1 MYRKSPWVAVCVLA
15 FGAAVGTLQ
24 MTAVVP
30 MLPALQRELQTSLT
44 SASWTLTASLLSGAI
59 SIPLLARLGDLYGR
73 RRVAMV
79 SLGLLVAGSVV
90 AALATT
96 LAGIVVGRVLQ
107 GFAAPL
113 LPLAMGIAR
122 QEVPRDR
129 LPTAIGVLSAM
140 MGVGSGGGMILAG
153 LVGGGYQA
161 LFWILAGLA
170 AAGTGLVAV
179 FVREP
184 VRPAPGARPDFV
196 GAALMAAW
204 LVCLLL
210 AVSKGT
216 VWGWTSA
223 ATLGL
228 LAASV
233 VLCAAW
239 ALSARRAAAPLIELP
254 MLLHR
259 GTVGA
264 TVASLL
270 LGFSLFGVI
279 TTLSSVAQAR
289 LGASV
294 LQVGLYLLP
303 TALLM
308 LAVSLL
314 AGRLMRRF
322 SASSLVGV
330 GSSVV
335 AVAALWLSVSHGS
348 SAALYGAA
356 TVLGLGIGLGYAAL
370 GTLAVEHV
378 EPAKTAAAGG
388 VNALVRVVG
397 SSVAGA
403 VTAAVLSGAGAGWSF
418 AASAIAAL
426 VSAVFA
432 FAQGALARTP
442 ARVAGETA
450 RAAASEAA

>member
-1 MYRKSPWVAVCVLA
+1 MCVLA
-15 FGAAVGTLQ
+15 FGVAVGTLQ

-30 MLPALQRELQTSLT
+30 MLPTLQRELHAPLT
-44 SASWTLTASLLSGAI
+44 STSWALTASLLSGAI
-59 SIPLLARLGDLYGR
+59 SIPLLSRLGDLYGR
-73 RRVAMV
+73 RPMAMA
-79 SLGLLVAGSVV
+79 SLGLLVAGSIA

-96 LAGIVVGRVLQ
+96 LAGVIAGRVLQ
-107 GFAAPL
+107 GMAAPL

-129 LPTAIGVLSAM
+129 LPTAIGLLSAM

-153 LVGGGYQA
+153 LAGGGYQA

-170 AAGTGLVAV
+170 VLGLALVAL

-184 VRPAPGARPDFV
+184 VRPRTGGRPDFA
-196 GAALMAAW
+196 GAALVSAW
-204 LVCLLL
+204 LICLLL
-210 AVSKGT
+210 AISKGT
-216 VWGWTSA
+216 AWGWTSA
-223 ATLGL
+223 PTVGL
-228 LAASV
+228 LAAGA
-233 VLCAAW
+233 VLFAAW
-239 ALSARRAAAPLIELP
+239 VVSARRAASPLIEIP

-270 LGFSLFGVI
+270 LGFALFGAI
-279 TTLSSVAQAR
+279 TTLSSVAQAA

-294 LQVGLYLLP
+294 LQVGLYLSP

-322 SASSLVGV
+322 TASSLVGV
-330 GSSVV
+330 GSSAV
-335 AVAALWLSVSHGS
+335 AVATLWLAVSHGS
-348 SAALYGAA
+348 AADLYGAA
-356 TVLGLGIGLGYAAL
+356 TVLGLGVGLGYAAL
-370 GTLAVEHV
+370 GTMAVEHV

-388 VNALVRVVG
+388 VNALVRVAG
-397 SSVAGA
+397 SSVSGA
-403 VTAAVLSGAGAGWSF
+403 VTAVVLANAGAGWSF

-432 FAQGALARTP
+432 FAHGALGRTP
-442 ARVAGETA
+442 VFVQGETA
-450 RAAASEAA
+450 

>member
-1 MYRKSPWVAVCVLA
+1 MYTKSPWTAVCALA
-15 FGAAVGTLQ
+15 FGVAIGTLQ

-30 MLPALQRELQTSLT
+30 VLPTLQRELGTTLASV
-44 SASWTLTASLLSGAI
+44 SWTLTASLLSGAI
-59 SIPLLARLGDLYGR
+59 AIPLLSRLGDLYGR
-73 RRVAMV
+73 RPMAVA
-79 SLGLLVAGSVV
+79 SLILLVAGSVA

-96 LAGIVVGRVLQ
+96 LPALIAGRVLQ
-107 GFAAPL
+107 GMAAPL
-113 LPLAMGIAR
+113 LPLAIGIAR
-122 QEVPRDR
+122 QQVPPDR

-170 AAGTGLVAV
+170 ALSAALVVA

-184 VRPAPGARPDFV
+184 VHRQAGARPDFA
-196 GAALMAAW
+196 GAALIAGW

-210 AVSKGT
+210 AVSKAPD
-216 VWGWTSA
+216 WGWTSA

-228 LAASV
+228 LAATA
-233 VLCAAW
+233 VLIAAW
-239 ALSARRAAAPLIELP
+239 VLSARRTASPLIEIP

-270 LGFSLFGVI
+270 LGFALFGTI
-279 TTLSSVAQAR
+279 TTLSAVAQRR

-308 LAVSLL
+308 LVISLL

-322 SASSLVGV
+322 TASSLVGA
-330 GSSVV
+330 GSAVV
-335 AVAALWLSVSHGS
+335 ACAAIWLSFAHGS
-348 SAALYGAA
+348 PAELYGAA
-356 TVLGLGIGLGYAAL
+356 SVLGLGIGLGYAAL
-370 GTLAVEHV
+370 GTMAVEHV

-388 VNALVRVVG
+388 VNALVRIVG

-403 VTAAVLSGAGAGWSF
+403 VTGALLSGAGAGWSF
-418 AASAIAAL
+418 AAAAIAAL
-426 VSAVFA
+426 LSAAFA
-432 FAQGALARTP
+432 FAHGVLGRTP
-442 ARVAGETA
+442 AAVAGE
-450 RAAASEAA
+450 AA

>member
-1 MYRKSPWVAVCVLA
+1 MSVCVLA
-15 FGAAVGTLQ
+15 FGVAVGTLQ

-30 MLPALQRELQTSLT
+30 MLPALQRELQAPLT

-59 SIPLLARLGDLYGR
+59 SIPLLSRLGDLYGR
-73 RRVAMV
+73 RRVAMA

-90 AALATT
+90 AAMATT
-96 LAGIVVGRVLQ
+96 LAGIVAGRVLQ

-161 LFWILAGLA
+161 LFWILAALA
-170 AAGTGLVAV
+170 AAGAGLVALL
-179 FVREP
+179 VREP
-184 VRPAPGARPDFV
+184 AHPVPDARPDFA

-216 VWGWTSA
+216 AWGWTSA

-228 LAASV
+228 LVASA
-233 VLCAAW
+233 VLFAAW
-239 ALSARRAAAPLIELP
+239 VLSARRAAAPLIELP

-270 LGFSLFGVI
+270 LGFALFGAI

-322 SASSLVGV
+322 SASSLVGA

-335 AVAALWLSVSHGS
+335 AVAALWLSLAHGS
-348 SAALYGAA
+348 STALYGAA

-370 GTLAVEHV
+370 GTMAVEHV

-397 SSVAGA
+397 SSLAGA

-426 VSAVFA
+426 VSAAFA

-442 ARVAGETA
+442 ALVAGE
-450 RAAASEAA
+450 AA